1 MTADSDLELNPG
13 IQSIRRDGLAK
24 AIAATFQR
32 QKTEIPDALPD
43 GLSEPF
49 GSDPAKLRHWQSF
62 IENIEA
68 ATPGLIEVVSSL
80 AEFLLPRVAD
90 ARRQAQ

>member
-1 MTADSDLELNPG
+1 M
-13 IQSIRRDGLAK
+13 AK

-32 QKTEIPDALPD
+32 RKTEIPDALPD

-49 GSDPAKLRHWQSF
+49 GSDPAKLRQRQSF

-68 ATPGLIEVVSSL
+68 APPGLAEVVSSL
-80 AEFLLPRVAD
+80 AEFLLPHVAD
-90 ARRQAQ
+90 ARLR